1 MSQVVNTQL
10 FSHKTMTRPDVE
22 TLREQGL
29 ICTATKRNGQP
40 CCNKK
45 RPGHDV
51 CAKHG
56 APAPPRRVTPPP
68 TTCECP
74 VCYEVKPAQVLLC
87 KHSLCVQC
95 SNSWFAKNNTCP
107 MCRTVVKELPESV
120 SRMQVMTNIVVG
132 FLNRVD
138 TIYNQ
143 DGATRD
149 GDPAAALELLEL
161 IDGVRPILN
170 INRRFLTEM
179 ASQR

>member
-1 MSQVVNTQL
+1 
-10 FSHKTMTRPDVE
+10 
-22 TLREQGL
+22 
-29 ICTATKRNGQP
+29 
-40 CCNKK
+40 
-45 RPGHDV
+45 
-51 CAKHG
+51 
-56 APAPPRRVTPPP
+56 
-68 TTCECP
+68 
-74 VCYEVKPAQVLLC
+74 
-87 KHSLCVQC
+87 
-95 SNSWFAKNNTCP
+95 

-179 ASQR
+179 AAQR

>member
-1 MSQVVNTQL
+1 
-10 FSHKTMTRPDVE
+10 
-22 TLREQGL
+22 
-29 ICTATKRNGQP
+29 
-40 CCNKK
+40 
-45 RPGHDV
+45 
-51 CAKHG
+51 
-56 APAPPRRVTPPP
+56 
-68 TTCECP
+68 
-74 VCYEVKPAQVLLC
+74 
-87 KHSLCVQC
+87 
-95 SNSWFAKNNTCP
+95 

-179 ASQR
+179 ATQR